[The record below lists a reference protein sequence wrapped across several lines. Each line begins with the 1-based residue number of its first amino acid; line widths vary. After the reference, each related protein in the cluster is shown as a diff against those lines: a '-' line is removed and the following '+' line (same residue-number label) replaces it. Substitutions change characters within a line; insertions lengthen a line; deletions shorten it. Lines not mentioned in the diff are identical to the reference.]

1 MAIKFRNLDPS
12 LKGRFGDVPRRKRHV
27 VKSGAANEDY
37 LRRRSEGDVY
47 NSVCDAVDDSEA
59 FDEVIVWPGEW
70 TEDATIN
77 LNKEGMT
84 LRGWNVGS
92 GPGMASAELWQYANV
107 NTPVVTIAAK
117 GVEVC
122 GLQILPYSA
131 ANLTTAVGIAVGL
144 ATESKYFYIHDNYL
158 RAVATANGPSLIV
171 VGTASVADAQMG
183 MIENNYFRQGGSSTG
198 ASAQIYLGQATGTTI
213 RGNNFLI
220 AGNGTGYNCIHGG
233 TAIVQRI
240 VVQENLFMAFEVG
253 GCLAINPGTGSTT
266 DGHMYISKNDFIG
279 FTAEANCFTYNAD
292 NAGENYLAGVL
303 IDS

>member
-1 MAIKFRNLDPS
+1 MIKFRNLDPS

-27 VKSGAANEDY
+27 VKSGADNEDF

-47 NSVCDAVDDSEA
+47 NSVNAAIAESEA

-77 LNKEGMT
+77 IEQEGLT

-92 GPGMASAELWQYANV
+92 GPGLASAELWQYAGT
-107 NTPVVTIAAK
+107 NTPVITIAAK

-122 GLQILPYSA
+122 GLQVLPYNDVDA
-131 ANLTTAVGIAVGL
+131 IGIALGTGVE
-144 ATESKYFYIHDNYL
+144 TKYCYIHDNYL
-158 RAVATANGPSLIV
+158 RAVAATNMPTLLSI
-171 VGTASVADAQMG
+171 GTASTYDAQMC
-183 MIENNYFRQGGSSTG
+183 MVENNYFRQGGCNVG
-198 ASAQIYLGQATGTTI
+198 DSAQIYLGQATGTTI

-220 AGNGTGYNCIHGG
+220 AGNGTNYNCIHGG
-233 TAIVQRI
+233 TAIVQRV

-253 GCLAINPGTGSTT
+253 GVLAINPGTGSTT

-279 FTAEANCFTYNAD
+279 FTANANCFTYDAD
-292 NAGENYLAGVL
+292 NAGENYLNGVL
-303 IDS
+303 INT